1 MNCSFQQK
9 QRLSFFHISLDNYKK
24 IVKIIIEMYA
34 RNIYFYQKIHNNRMS
49 INEYFCPVLRLIHF
63 SQNFKIQLV
72 VTWTWLQFLSLML
85 RWDSEQGSM
94 WGCEGHVLLQA
105 VFVQC
110 KWHKDKICTTLS
122 IDHYSK
128 INVGIHFFSFLFCS
142 SLPPAKSAQIF
153 FHFYLF
159 TFLLLC
165 YHKNGGKSMYS
176 TQYFK
181 FFYFTLFLKN
191 FCICGSQFTRYRFSF
206 DVSFIHFLLS
216 QLYCVCVWLLIC
228 ATAFTCFQAVHMCA
242 PRGNDFSQYLM
253 FIAVFCLWCICNND
267 NNKKYLP
274 FTLKIKTN

>member
-128 INVGIHFFSFLFCS
+128 INVGIHFFLFFFAPPYPLPNQLKFFS
-142 SLPPAKSAQIF
+142 IFISLPF
-153 FHFYLF
+153 F
-159 TFLLLC
+159 
-165 YHKNGGKSMYS
+165 
-176 TQYFK
+176 
-181 FFYFTLFLKN
+181 FFVITKMEEKV
-191 FCICGSQFTRYRFSF
+191 CIVLSISN
-206 DVSFIHFLLS
+206 SFILL
-216 QLYCVCVWLLIC
+216 Y
-228 ATAFTCFQAVHMCA
+228 F
-242 PRGNDFSQYLM
+242 
-253 FIAVFCLWCICNND
+253 
-267 NNKKYLP
+267 
-274 FTLKIKTN
+274 